1 MRNNAK
7 YRVPWGLLAAAM
19 LIGSGC
25 RKTDPD
31 KTSASGGSETRLGL
45 TRITVGATPL
55 WVEIAD
61 DESTRT
67 QGLMF
72 RRELSEDG
80 GMLFVFEYPQPLSFW
95 MRNTY
100 LPLDIAFMSPDY
112 RILNILPM
120 KPLDEKP
127 RYNSAGTALYA
138 IEVNQ
143 GWFARHGV
151 KPGDRIRF

>member
-1 MRNNAK
+1 MSNYKILILAIALIMSAWCVQGCKRGGT
-7 YRVPWGLLAAAM
+7 VPKPQAAADAEARP
-19 LIGSGC
+19 G
-25 RKTDPD
+25 K
-31 KTSASGGSETRLGL
+31 
-45 TRITVGATPL
+45 TRIMIGQVPL

-67 QGLMF
+67 QGLML
-72 RRELSEDG
+72 RREMSNDE

-100 LPLDIAFMSPDY
+100 LPLDIAFVSPDY

-151 KPGDRIRF
+151 KPGDWIRF